1 MMTVMWVVPAQS
13 EKTLR
18 MAVNALPQFLGH
30 PFASTARPT
39 VFTTGAIYDG
49 LVKFDGDGNL
59 MPWLA
64 VAWENVDE
72 YTWRFTLRDGVTFS
86 NGTPLTSDSIK
97 AAVDWLTSDAS
108 ARDGVRG

>member
-1 MMTVMWVVPAQS
+1 MRLKQFIKCVLQTCLMMTVMWVVPAQS

-49 LVKFDGDGNL
+49 LVKFDGDGTCL
-59 MPWLA
+59 
-64 VAWENVDE
+64 
-72 YTWRFTLRDGVTFS
+72 LR
-86 NGTPLTSDSIK
+86 
-97 AAVDWLTSDAS
+97 
-108 ARDGVRG
+108 